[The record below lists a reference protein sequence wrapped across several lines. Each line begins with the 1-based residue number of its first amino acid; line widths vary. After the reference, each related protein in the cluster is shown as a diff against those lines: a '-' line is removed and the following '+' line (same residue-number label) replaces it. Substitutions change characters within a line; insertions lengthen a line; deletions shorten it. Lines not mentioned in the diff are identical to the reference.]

1 MGHWNLLISL
11 KFFCSD
17 TVSLN
22 SLTECGQFIVLR
34 TFLQSYFT
42 HSPVEL
48 LVPLLGWTQQLRRSW
63 QASLFPNYA
72 IAALWRN
79 LRLRGHGQGIAL
91 DKFAPTGFYG
101 AMNSYL
107 EKHDPA
113 KNLARFYSLT
123 ILPNLF
129 GEWSLQREWG
139 RIGRNGQ
146 IRIAFFP
153 SHSQALQAFHRIKVS
168 KTRRGYQVIPEQL
181 SMF

>member
-1 MGHWNLLISL
+1 
-11 KFFCSD
+11 
-17 TVSLN
+17 
-22 SLTECGQFIVLR
+22 
-34 TFLQSYFT
+34 
-42 HSPVEL
+42 
-48 LVPLLGWTQQLRRSW
+48 
-63 QASLFPNYA
+63 
-72 IAALWRN
+72 
-79 LRLRGHGQGIAL
+79 
-91 DKFAPTGFYG
+91 
-101 AMNSYL
+101 MNSYL